1 MPTVKPILLAL
12 SLSAAATSAFAQIP
26 AQSCLHGADETT
38 ANRGRRQ
45 QAIQYVARVN
55 AAETGLAVG
64 PGLAPRYRPLSDLTN
79 LPAVPAGFEV
89 QFHTDGRTYTIS
101 LKDTRDACHYA
112 IFSDQ
117 EKRVYEAIPRK
128 SEVTLVPLGTK

>member
-1 MPTVKPILLAL
+1 MPTFKPLLFAL
-12 SLSAAATSAFAQIP
+12 SLTAAATSAFAQIP
-26 AQSCLHGADETT
+26 AQSCLHGADETA
-38 ANRGRRQ
+38 ANRSRRQ

-55 AAETGLAVG
+55 ATETGLSIG
-64 PGLAPRYRPLSDLTN
+64 PAPPRYRPLSELTN
-79 LPAVPAGFEV
+79 LPLLPAGFEV

-117 EKRVYEAIPRK
+117 EKRVYEAIPSRG
-128 SEVTLVPLGTK
+128 EPTIVPLGTK